1 MSEHGKRDP
10 LDDWRVLEDL
20 RAQVDLD
27 QVVAT
32 SPEERREALRKAG
45 MDPEEAH
52 RIVDALLDAAEEE
65 HLVVSSRR
73 IGSVEPLHAST
84 VRPPPVGP
92 SRDTLPAK
100 RIEVQRRAS
109 AASIAWG
116 LTLSA
121 AAVLLLVLSWK
132 GHDGVAWWKGGSSP
146 PPPAPT
152 TGAPPPSVVA
162 HPPPSVLAQAAQAA
176 ALRDQAFAACGKSDW
191 TTCGADLDKAKD
203 LDPPGDLAPRVV
215 LARQNIYDATHPN
228 EELEAKPK
236 K

>member
-1 MSEHGKRDP
+1 MSERTKRDP

-27 QVVAT
+27 QVLAK
-32 SPEERREALRKAG
+32 SPEERRGALQKAG
-45 MDPEEAH
+45 MDPDEAH

-65 HLVVSSRR
+65 QLVVSSRR

-84 VRPPPVGP
+84 VRPPAVGP
-92 SRDTLPAK
+92 SRDTIPAK
-100 RIEVQRRAS
+100 RMEVQRRAS

-132 GHDGVAWWKGGSSP
+132 GHDVVAWWKGDSSQT
-146 PPPAPT
+146 PAPT
-152 TGAPPPSVVA
+152 TSA
-162 HPPPSVLAQAAQAA
+162 PPPSVLAQAAQAA
-176 ALRDQAFAACGKSDW
+176 ALRDQAFDACGKSDW

-215 LARQNIYDATHPN
+215 LARQNIYGATHPN
-228 EELEAKPK
+228 QDLEAKPK
-236 K
+236 